1 MPHHSC
7 WAARGRAER
16 GARARGPQFPLG
28 VKVAGVWEPTVA
40 ATVTLPA
47 EHLGALMALCQDR
60 RGELAEHTHLGP
72 GRLLLRRARGR
83 RAAAAA
89 RRRGAL
95 DAVFAVPELV
105 LRAQGAACSNSIASA
120 ISGSA
125 CRACS
130 S

>member
-1 MPHHSC
+1 
-7 WAARGRAER
+7 
-16 GARARGPQFPLG
+16 
-28 VKVAGVWEPTVA
+28 VAGVWEPTVA

-95 DAVFAVPELV
+95 DAVFAVPLLCVGRLRVWPAAIALHRPSVGLPAGHVQAELP
-105 LRAQGAACSNSIASA
+105 
-120 ISGSA
+120 
-125 CRACS
+125 
-130 S
+130 